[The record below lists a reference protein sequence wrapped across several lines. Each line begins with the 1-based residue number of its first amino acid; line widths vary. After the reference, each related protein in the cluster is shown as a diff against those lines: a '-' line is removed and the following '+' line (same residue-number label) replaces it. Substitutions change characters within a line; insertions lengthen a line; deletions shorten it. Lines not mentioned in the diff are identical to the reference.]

1 MARALS
7 IALVLFLA
15 ALPGHA
21 QSVPPRAEP
30 APAPPRHVSPPPLQN
45 DEPDLEDD
53 DPNAEQGLPD
63 QPDDDP
69 REDQPHAR
77 PGTPRRQAPTIPS
90 SPGEEDEEPSAPP
103 DVHRPVDGPAAEP
116 ASAMQPLSPQ

>member
-1 MARALS
+1 MARALA

-15 ALPGHA
+15 ALPARA
-21 QSVPPRAEP
+21 QP
-30 APAPPRHVSPPPLQN
+30 APRRHIPPAPLQN

-53 DPNAEQGLPD
+53 DPEAEQAVPD

-77 PGTPRRQAPTIPS
+77 PGAPRRQAPTMPS
-90 SPGEEDEEPSAPP
+90 SPGEDEEEPSAPP
-103 DVHRPVDGPAAEP
+103 DLHRPSEGPAEP
-116 ASAMQPLSPQ
+116 ASATQPLAPQ

>member
-1 MARALS
+1 VVARALM

-15 ALPGHA
+15 APPA
-21 QSVPPRAEP
+21 RSQSVPPRAE
-30 APAPPRHVSPPPLQN
+30 PAPPRHVSPPPLQN

-53 DPNAEQGLPD
+53 DPEADQGLPD

-77 PGTPRRQAPTIPS
+77 PGTPRRQAPTMPS
-90 SPGEEDEEPSAPP
+90 SPGEDDEEPSAPP
-103 DVHRPVDGPAAEP
+103 DVHRPTDGPAEP
-116 ASAMQPLSPQ
+116 ASAMQPLGTQ